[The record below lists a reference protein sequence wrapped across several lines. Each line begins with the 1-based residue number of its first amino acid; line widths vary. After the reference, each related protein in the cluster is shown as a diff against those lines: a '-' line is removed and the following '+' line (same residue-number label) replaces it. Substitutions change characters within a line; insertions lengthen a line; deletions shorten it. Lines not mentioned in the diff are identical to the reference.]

1 MNTPTRTPPPVHT
14 SWRFRLTALYQP
26 KHPAFWLLLL
36 FNASSSA
43 LVWAAQ
49 SMKLSIWGGLLLL
62 LFALGNVWWS
72 WRLAQQLWQAKQ
84 QTTTSSEAKR

>member
-1 MNTPTRTPPPVHT
+1 MNTPTRTPPSHA
-14 SWRFRLTALYQP
+14 SWRLRLTALYQP

-43 LVWAAQ
+43 LVWAVQ
-49 SMKLSIWGGLLLL
+49 SMTLSIWGGMLLL
-62 LFALGNVWWS
+62 LFALGNAWWS

-84 QTTTSSEAKR
+84 QTTTSSDAKR